1 MILYERIIGVMF
13 PAVHE
18 ELVTVEDLTD
28 LGYQRGL
35 GRTLPETLQFNVKR
49 GKRHHVTLT
58 LVENKPLNADAPLYV
73 QGKLKKRSIE
83 KVSREQLTDICNTR
97 NRKINTTLKHTRKYI
112 VNYHDHGVLLVK
124 KLKIKSNM
132 LK

>member
-1 MILYERIIGVMF
+1 MF

-18 ELVTVEDLTD
+18 ELVTVEDLTV

-58 LVENKPLNADAPLYV
+58 LVENKRLNADAPLYV
-73 QGKLKKRSIE
+73 QGKLKKRSNE

-97 NRKINTTLKHTRKYI
+97 NRKINTT
-112 VNYHDHGVLLVK
+112 
-124 KLKIKSNM
+124 
-132 LK
+132 